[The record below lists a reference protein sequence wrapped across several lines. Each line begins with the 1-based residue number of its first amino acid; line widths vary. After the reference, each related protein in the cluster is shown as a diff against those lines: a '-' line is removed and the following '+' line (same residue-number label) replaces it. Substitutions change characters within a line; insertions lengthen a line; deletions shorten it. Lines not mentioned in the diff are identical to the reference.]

1 MYKINIIILHNN
13 NSNNN
18 MQSTTT
24 IASNNISSV
33 IPNDWKSIFIPR
45 IDFAVTRQELV
56 DLIEKELFLGRIERI
71 DFAPANNGSG
81 RMVFIHMVEFHK
93 IPSVESIRKEMEERG
108 FWEIYP
114 ELQRYPIKIRFVINK
129 NPVPKT
135 TFTME
140 TLADAVGRQG
150 YTVEQTT
157 VDIEK
162 INQEIGKQSN
172 LIDHNQQ
179 VMDIAITEQYN
190 RMATLE
196 SHMAILFERLTATEN
211 ELAATKLKLEDME
224 AKHSCD
230 LSILYDTCTNH
241 SDIITSMDI
250 EFTEKFKEIQC
261 DFANIEDKLI

>member
-1 MYKINIIILHNN
+1 
-13 NSNNN
+13 
-18 MQSTTT
+18 MQSTTRT
-24 IASNNISSV
+24 SNTV

-81 RMVFIHMVEFHK
+81 RMAFIHMIEFNK
-93 IPSVESIRKEMEERG
+93 IPSVESIRNEMEQSG
-108 FWEIYP
+108 FWEVYQ
-114 ELQRYPIKIRFVINK
+114 EFQRHPIKLRFVINK

-140 TLADAVGRQG
+140 TLADAVARQG

-157 VDIEK
+157 VDMEK
-162 INQEIGKQSN
+162 INEEIGKQSN

-190 RMATLE
+190 RMANLE
-196 SHMAILFERLTATEN
+196 SQVAILINRLIATEN

-224 AKHSCD
+224 VKYSCD
-230 LSILYDTCTNH
+230 ISILYDTCTNH
-241 SDIITSMDI
+241 SDMMTGMDI

-261 DFANIEDKLI
+261 DFANIEK